1 MIPFGKV
8 LDARQHRPVLPAN
21 AQYSA
26 PPLTVECLAKLDSA
40 KGFNILVANEPK
52 SSATHWEIYSYA
64 GTGVLSA
71 YMPGYTPAEIRSDAV
86 IADGRWHHCAMTF
99 DGRTVRLYV
108 DGKAVKTEPV
118 LRQPGM
124 APVSGPLGVGDVPG
138 TGIGCDG
145 LLDEVRVSSV
155 LRTIESIPQAPFED
169 DRDTLALMHFDPE
182 FAGVGM
188 SSLDEPFRAGAEAA
202 LRARKALGG
211 TEASLVLVFD
221 RLDGDAEARR
231 RLIEGIGWFFDTAI
245 VYGCN
250 GFGPITRDGNTGTVG
265 VLALGDIVQT
275 FSACAD
281 VGGSHERCGDSL
293 GRALKPEMAKA
304 RGAKL
309 AVLLGDCHVPANDS
323 LVRGF
328 VGATGPGIPV
338 VGGSC
343 PLNGYVY
350 DRGVVKQGV
359 NLALLIAGE
368 FRPGF
373 ALRAAQQ
380 PDAIASVAKQA
391 AAAAVGDRGSDLALA
406 LVFDCV
412 SRLQALGPNA
422 QDELAALRQITGH
435 APLFGFYGSGEIG
448 MDAAGSAPRGVGAHL
463 SIAALLRA

>member
-8 LDARQHRPVLPAN
+8 LDARKSRPALPAN

-26 PPLTVECLAKLDSA
+26 PPLTVECFAKLDSA

-52 SSATHWEIYSYA
+52 SSATHWELYTCA

-71 YMPGYTPAEIRSDAV
+71 YMPGYAPAEVRSDV
-86 IADGRWHHCAMTF
+86 VVADGKWHYCAMTF

-108 DGKAVKTEPV
+108 DGGMVKAEMV
-118 LRQPGM
+118 LRQPGI
-124 APVSGPLGVGDVPG
+124 APVAGPLGVGDVPG

-155 LRTIESIPQAPFED
+155 IRTISSIPESPFAD
-169 DRDTLALMHFDPE
+169 DADTLVLMHFDPE

-188 SSLDEPFRAGAEAA
+188 SSLADPFRAGAEAA

-211 TEASLVLVFD
+211 IGAGAVLVFD
-221 RLDGDAEARR
+221 RLEGNADARR
-231 RLIEGIGWFFDTAI
+231 RLMEGIGWFFDTEI
-245 VYGCN
+245 VFGCN
-250 GFGPITRDGNTGTVG
+250 GFGPIVRESNTGTVG
-265 VLALGDIVQT
+265 ILALGESIAVA
-275 FSACAD
+275 SACAD
-281 VGGSHERCGDSL
+281 VAGNHEACGAALARS
-293 GRALKPEMAKA
+293 LKPSLEKA
-304 RGAKL
+304 AGGKL

-328 VGATGPGIPV
+328 AGVAGSALPV

-343 PLNGYVY
+343 PLNGFIY

-359 NLALLIAGE
+359 NIALLLSGE
-368 FRPGF
+368 FRLGF
-373 ALRAAQQ
+373 GMKAAPQ
-380 PDAIASVAKQA
+380 PEAIPSTARDA
-391 AAAAVGDRGSDLALA
+391 AAAAVGDRAGDLALL

-412 SRLQALGPNA
+412 SRIQALGARAPE
-422 QDELAALRQITGH
+422 ELAALREVAKG

-448 MDAAGSAPRGVGAHL
+448 MDAVGAQPRGAGAH
-463 SIAALLRA
+463 IAAAAFMH